1 MNSIQEWLIEI
12 WGTIVRQFNPM
23 TLPMALWLGL
33 LLLTLLLLV
42 LMSTRWGGVKPIWKC
57 VILSVWAHILLG
69 GYAYGTKL
77 IFKGPSRPVS
87 ETVSLKIVEN
97 ESPPSNGQA
106 KATTRANPWDNLD
119 LSPKIPSATDT
130 VKRLSPTVEKTIARS
145 TPKANANPLNPLVP
159 RKQTTEKPREIP
171 PQPAA
176 PKQVQQPPTPPQKS
190 VANAREIEFQKLR
203 RAEAS
208 GFSTADLLD
217 SKSAARM
224 NPLTDQSIAESNRRS
239 KPAPLADQINSSE
252 ELLSQLAKVNPK
264 EETDKIFENLDPT
277 NISQANSDPTLEWS
291 QPLATPSPFKLAS
304 TSKPSIDPAS
314 VPEIYSGRSAEKRQK
329 AAAQFGGSP
338 QTERAVNLALQWL
351 AGNQETSGAWNGL
364 KYGAGQERLVL
375 GHNREGAGTSS
386 DCGLTGLSLL
396 AFLAAGHSHLEGD
409 YQDTVQRGLE
419 FLLRNQAQS
428 GEIAG
433 DAKLFARMYCHA
445 MATLAV
451 TETYAMTGDERL
463 KPFVQRAIKYSLQA
477 QHESLGG
484 WRYRPGDEGDMSQF
498 GWQVLVMKSA
508 ELAGIEISIK
518 DKALMRVFLDR
529 CTSGEHDGLASYRP
543 GLVPTPTMTAEAL
556 VCRYFLEDQVSP
568 QTASEAGQLILRE
581 TPGDQQENLYF
592 WYYGTLAMFQT
603 GGTAWDHWNHRLTQ
617 TLVGSQLQNGDEIGS
632 WEPTGVWAGYG
643 GRVYSTAMA
652 TLCLEVYYRYQT
664 R

>member
-1 MNSIQEWLIEI
+1 MSLVQDWLSEI
-12 WGTIVRQFNPM
+12 WGTLVHQFNHM

-77 IFKGPSRPVS
+77 IFKGPPRPVS
-87 ETVSLKIVEN
+87 ETVTLKIVEN
-97 ESPPSNGQA
+97 ESPASDGFA
-106 KATTRANPWDNLD
+106 KATTQANPWDHLDLAPD
-119 LSPKIPSATDT
+119 LSPASDSA
-130 VKRLSPTVEKTIARS
+130 KRLSPTVEKTVART
-145 TPKANANPLNPLVP
+145 TPQVRPQKSDPLVP
-159 RKQTTEKPREIP
+159 RQRSISKNENVPRPLPETKRNEP
-171 PQPAA
+171 
-176 PKQVQQPPTPPQKS
+176 PPTPPQKS
-190 VANAREIEFQKLR
+190 ITQASEIEFQRQR

-208 GFSTADLLD
+208 GFTAPELTDAQ
-217 SKSAARM
+217 SAARM
-224 NPLTDQSIAESNRRS
+224 DPLNNRSIQKMNQRS
-239 KPAPLADQINSSE
+239 KPAPLAEQTADPAELLTQLAGINSAE
-252 ELLSQLAKVNPK
+252 KEPKILEKLDQPNP
-264 EETDKIFENLDPT
+264 TG
-277 NISQANSDPTLEWS
+277 ANSEPALDWS
-291 QPLATPSPFKLAS
+291 KPQMPASPFRMAS
-304 TSKPSIDPAS
+304 DSKPTVAPES
-314 VPEIYSGRSAEKRQK
+314 VPEIYSGRTAEERQR

-338 QTERAVNLALQWL
+338 QTERAVDLALKWL
-351 AGNQETSGAWNGL
+351 AEHQETTGAWNGL

-375 GHNREGAGTSS
+375 GHDRKGAGTSA

-396 AFLAAGHSHLEGD
+396 AFLAAGHTHLDGD

-419 FLLRNQAQS
+419 YLLRNQANN

-433 DAKLFARMYCHA
+433 EAKLFARMYCHA
-445 MATLAV
+445 MATLAI
-451 TETYAMTGDERL
+451 TETYAMTSDERL
-463 KPFVQRAIKYSLQA
+463 EPFVQRAVKYSLDS

-508 ELAGIEISIK
+508 ELAGIEISIR

-529 CTSGEHDGLASYRP
+529 CTSGDYAGLASYRP
-543 GLVPTPTMTAEAL
+543 GLVPTATMTAEAL
-556 VCRYFLEDQVSP
+556 VCRYFLEDQVAP
-568 QTASEAGQLILRE
+568 QTANEAGQLILQE
-581 TPGDQQENLYF
+581 MPGNAEENLYY

-603 GGTAWDHWNHRLTQ
+603 GGSAWDHWNHQLTQ
-617 TLVGSQLQNGDEIGS
+617 TLVGSQLQEGQQMGS

>member
-1 MNSIQEWLIEI
+1 MNLVQEWLAEI
-12 WGTIVRQFNPM
+12 WGTIVHHFNHM
-23 TLPMALWLGL
+23 TLPVALWMGL

-57 VILSVWAHILLG
+57 VILSVWAHVLLG

-77 IFKGPSRPVS
+77 IFKGPPRPVS

-97 ESPPSNGQA
+97 DSPASDGRA

-119 LSPKIPSATDT
+119 LAPDLSSAANPAE
-130 VKRLSPTVEKTIARS
+130 RLSPTVEKTIART
-145 TPKANANPLNPLVP
+145 TPQVRSQKSDPLIP
-159 RKQTTEKPREIP
+159 RKQAPENNDPIT
-171 PQPAA
+171 PQPMEAKLVQESPPA
-176 PKQVQQPPTPPQKS
+176 PLKS
-190 VANAREIEFQKLR
+190 ATEAREIEFQRRR
-203 RAEAS
+203 RAETS
-208 GFSTADLLD
+208 NFTAPDLID
-217 SKSAARM
+217 TQSAARM
-224 NPLTDQSIAESNRRS
+224 DPLNNPSIQETNRRS
-239 KPAPLADQINSSE
+239 KPAPLAEQTEAAGDLLT
-252 ELLSQLAKVNPK
+252 ELARVSPK
-264 EETDKIFENLDPT
+264 EATT
-277 NISQANSDPTLEWS
+277 NISDKLDQTKIAEAGADQALEWS
-291 QPLATPSPFKLAS
+291 KPQMAPSPFRMAS
-304 TSKPSIDPAS
+304 ATKPKVDPDS
-314 VPEIYSGRSAEKRQK
+314 VPEIYSGRTAEKRQK
-329 AAAQFGGSP
+329 AASQFGGSP
-338 QTERAVNLALQWL
+338 QTERAVDLALKWL
-351 AGNQETSGAWNGL
+351 SDHQETTGAWNGL

-375 GHNREGAGTSS
+375 GHDRKGAGTSS

-396 AFLAAGHSHLEGD
+396 AFLAAGHTHLEGD
-409 YQDTVQRGLE
+409 YQETVQKGLE
-419 FLLRNQAQS
+419 FLLRNQASS

-463 KPFVQRAIKYSLQA
+463 EPFVQRAIKYSLES

-508 ELAGIEISIK
+508 ELAGIKISIR

-529 CTSGEHDGLASYRP
+529 CTSGQHDGLASYRP
-543 GLVPTPTMTAEAL
+543 GLVPTATMTAEAL

-568 QTASEAGQLILRE
+568 ETANEAGQLILRE
-581 TPGDQQENLYF
+581 TPGNQEENLYY

-603 GGTAWDHWNHRLTQ
+603 GGAAWDHWNHQLTQ
-617 TLVGSQLQNGDEIGS
+617 TLVGSQVQNGEQVGS
-632 WEPTGVWAGYG
+632 WEPSGVWAGYG